1 MFIVS
6 VGVYLCIGLVYCG
19 YSYINLRF
27 IIKNI
32 IILNIVIKYIIF
44 VAREQLVFNLK
55 KMCYENFD

>member
-19 YSYINLRF
+19 YLYINSWF
-27 IIKNI
+27 IIM

-44 VAREQLVFNLK
+44 VAREQLVFKLK